1 MYLKLLGADYMFLL
15 DNEFNEQIRGAGRE
29 KSSYFSFSQGEKSRV
44 DLAIMFT
51 WRDIASIISGT
62 NINLL
67 VLDEVFDSA
76 IDSSGVSGLK
86 SVLDSLDS
94 NVYIISHREQ
104 LSDDFNRHIE
114 VIKKGRFSILEV
126 TEND

>member
-1 MYLKLLGADYMFLL
+1 
-15 DNEFNEQIRGAGRE
+15 
-29 KSSYFSFSQGEKSRV
+29 
-44 DLAIMFT
+44 MFT